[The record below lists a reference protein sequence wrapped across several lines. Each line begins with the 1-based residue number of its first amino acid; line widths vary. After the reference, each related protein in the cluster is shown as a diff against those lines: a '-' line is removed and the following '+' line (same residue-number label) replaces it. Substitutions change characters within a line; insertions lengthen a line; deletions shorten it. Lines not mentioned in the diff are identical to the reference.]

1 MRFYLYLAQRA
12 IAWSRYVEH
21 EVREATHQVADAV
34 SRDWCVHRLSDM
46 RALIVYVNLSRACFQ
61 RMQRADVEMQ
71 LRLTTESEKVEL
83 EKQLGAMQRRL
94 GE

>member
-1 MRFYLYLAQRA
+1 M
-12 IAWSRYVEH
+12 
-21 EVREATHQVADAV
+21 REATHQVADAV
-34 SRDWCVHRLSDM
+34 SRDW
-46 RALIVYVNLSRACFQ
+46 
-61 RMQRADVEMQ
+61 MQRADVEMQ